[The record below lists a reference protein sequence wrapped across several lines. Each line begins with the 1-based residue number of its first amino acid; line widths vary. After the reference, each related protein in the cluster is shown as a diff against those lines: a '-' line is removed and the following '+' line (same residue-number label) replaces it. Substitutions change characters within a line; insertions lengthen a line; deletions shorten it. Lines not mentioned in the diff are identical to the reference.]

1 MKIALITGSCGL
13 VGSESALFF
22 SKKGFE
28 IIGIENN
35 ARKFFFG
42 KDGDT
47 TWIKSKLKSS
57 LVGEINYSSDWYDYE
72 SKYSIKN
79 KIIIPANIDSNT
91 EKIIQNLSI
100 EACKALNI
108 SSFARADF
116 FLDRETNSIY
126 LNEINTIPGFTA
138 SSMFPMLWAASGL
151 EIDQLVATLVDIVS
165 ES

>member
-1 MKIALITGSCGL
+1 MK
-13 VGSESALFF
+13 
-22 SKKGFE
+22 
-28 IIGIENN
+28 
-35 ARKFFFG
+35 
-42 KDGDT
+42 
-47 TWIKSKLKSS
+47 
-57 LVGEINYSSDWYDYE
+57 
-72 SKYSIKN
+72 KN

-108 SSFARADF
+108 NSFARADF

-126 LNEINTIPGFTA
+126 LNEINTIPGFRA